1 MSVTFKAPHRIWLYQ
16 PYDSHIYNTGG
27 WEAVE
32 TEYAADEGNI
42 CEAEFVRDQKH
53 MSLYLP
59 TDIDGNIVLYV
70 RTSPV
75 TSSIQEVKL
84 RTAKVVDFHRLKWLR
99 FLFTRDDVGRKD
111 NIFTKS
117 VTVKVLDENLNELRI
132 WDSAGKACHKERG
145 EINIDGIRRG
155 YIEICLRAE
164 IASAAQTLID
174 INDNDLY
181 TIDDELLQI
190 AEKISIDFQ
199 KDENWVHLVDQS
211 DEYLMSTEKDG
222 SNLFLVI
229 SDAIR
234 YSICLFIYNMW
245 IE

>member
-84 RTAKVVDFHRLKWLR
+84 RTAKVVDFHRL
-99 FLFTRDDVGRKD
+99 
-111 NIFTKS
+111 S
-117 VTVKVLDENLNELRI
+117 ARI
-132 WDSAGKACHKERG
+132 P
-145 EINIDGIRRG
+145 
-155 YIEICLRAE
+155 
-164 IASAAQTLID
+164 ASRI
-174 INDNDLY
+174 
-181 TIDDELLQI
+181 
-190 AEKISIDFQ
+190 
-199 KDENWVHLVDQS
+199 
-211 DEYLMSTEKDG
+211 
-222 SNLFLVI
+222 
-229 SDAIR
+229 
-234 YSICLFIYNMW
+234 
-245 IE
+245 

>member
-27 WEAVE
+27 WQAVE

-59 TDIDGNIVLYV
+59 RDIDGNIVLYV

-132 WDSAGKACHKERG
+132 WDSAGKSCHKERG
-145 EINIDGIRRG
+145 EINIDGIQRG
-155 YIEICLRAE
+155 YVEICLHAE
-164 IASAAQTLID
+164 IASAAKTLID
-174 INDNDLY
+174 ISDNDLY

-190 AEKISIDFQ
+190 AEQISIDFQ
-199 KDENWVHLVDQS
+199 KDENWVNLVDQS
-211 DEYLMSTEKDG
+211 DEHLMSTEKDD